1 MDKKIR
7 LFWWG
12 ILGILLIAA
21 FVKFLLPVHSS
32 EVIEQTAADNEIVV
46 YITGAVNHP
55 GLLHLPIDAR
65 LDDALKKAELTPDA
79 DLESL
84 NPAQKLKDG
93 QKIIVSYT
101 AQSTGEDSIS
111 GNTAISGSAVTTAV
125 KGQTTRVNINKAGMN
140 ELDTIPG
147 VGPALAQRI
156 IDYRTQ
162 NGSFSS
168 PEEIQNVSGIGAK
181 TYEKMAG
188 YISVGP

>member
-32 EVIEQTAADNEIVV
+32 EVIEQTAEDNEIVV

-93 QKIIVSYT
+93 QKIIVSST
-101 AQSTGEDSIS
+101 AQSTSEDSVA
-111 GNTAISGSAVTTAV
+111 GNTAISGSTATAAV